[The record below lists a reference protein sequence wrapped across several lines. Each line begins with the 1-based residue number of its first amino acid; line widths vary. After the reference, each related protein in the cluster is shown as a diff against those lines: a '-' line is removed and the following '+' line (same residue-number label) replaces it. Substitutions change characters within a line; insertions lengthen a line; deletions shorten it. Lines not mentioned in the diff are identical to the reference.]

1 MEETEER
8 SRSRQLLEGIVT
20 EGALLVILILLFIY
34 VFLTTPTRLGEA
46 LDFGVNNL
54 IDIVPIFIVASLLAG
69 WADIWIDKEAIAGF
83 FEKRGL
89 IAGLVIITC
98 IGVATPGP
106 IFAIFPILVVF
117 VRKGINAHYIFAYS
131 TGQTLM
137 GPLRIPLE
145 IYYLGWGF
153 FLFRVL
159 SSILLGVFAGLCV
172 YPISKRL
179 DKVLL
184 EATDSYED

>member
-1 MEETEER
+1 MEESNQETI
-8 SRSRQLLEGIVT
+8 SRKFIAEIVT
-20 EGALLVILILLFIY
+20 EVVVFIILILLFVY
-34 VFLTTPTRLGEA
+34 VFHTTPTRLGEA
-46 LDFGVNNL
+46 LDFGVTNL
-54 IDIVPIFIVASLLAG
+54 IEITPIFIVASLLAG
-69 WADIWIDKEAIAGF
+69 WAEVWIDKEAVAGF

-89 IAGLVIITC
+89 LSGLFIITC

-117 VRKGINAHYIFAYS
+117 VRKGVNAHYIFAYS

-145 IYYLGWGF
+145 LYYLGWGF
-153 FLFRVL
+153 FIFRVI

-172 YPISKRL
+172 YPISRRL
-179 DKVLL
+179 DKVLID
-184 EATDSYED
+184 ATNDL